1 MIYNAGWDNLIP
13 QERKYTPALAA
24 SAAKMLE
31 SGESLTATARAHN
44 ISRASLRNWSTTDP
58 TLKKAF
64 YTFEASKLKAEQER
78 ERVRHFKAVA
88 KDIVD
93 NARNGVADPVAQAVE
108 KPTEQPTPR
117 EETTEQTRERS
128 LQHWL
133 ETDWTPHFEAQQERA
148 ELEEIERQT
157 EVQGFWV
164 G

>member
-44 ISRASLRNWSTTDP
+44 VSRASLRNWSTTD
-58 TLKKAF
+58 LILRKAF
-64 YTFEASKLKAEQER
+64 ETFEANKQKAEQER
-78 ERVRHFKAVA
+78 DRVRHFKTVA

-93 NARNGVADPVAQAVE
+93 NARNGVTDPVAQAVE
-108 KPTEQPTPR
+108 KPTEQPKPKERTA
-117 EETTEQTRERS
+117 EQTRERNLRRWWES
-128 LQHWL
+128 
-133 ETDWTPHFEAQQERA
+133 DWTPHFEAQQERA
-148 ELEEIERQT
+148 ELEEIKRQT

>member
-1 MIYNAGWDNLIP
+1 MMYNAGWENLIP

-31 SGESLTATARAHN
+31 AGESLTATARALN
-44 ISRASLRNWSTTDP
+44 VSRASLRQWSTID
-58 TLKKAF
+58 LMLRKAF
-64 YTFEASKLKAEQER
+64 ETFEANKQKAEQKR

-108 KPTEQPTPR
+108 KPTEQPPPK
-117 EETTEQTRERS
+117 EETVEQTRERS
-128 LQHWL
+128 LRRWL
-133 ETDWTPHFEAQQERA
+133 ESDWTPHFEAQQKRA